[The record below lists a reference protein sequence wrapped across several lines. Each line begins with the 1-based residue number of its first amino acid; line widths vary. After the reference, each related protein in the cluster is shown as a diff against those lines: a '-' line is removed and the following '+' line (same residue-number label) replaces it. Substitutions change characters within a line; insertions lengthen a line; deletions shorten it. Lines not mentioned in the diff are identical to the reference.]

1 MRYFSVLII
10 IVLTQFTLLAGNNVA
25 KNDSVVIWGKSN
37 EYAGYTLVLEQIT
50 NFTSREKAEIVRVPI
65 NADGTFRA
73 AFTTSTT
80 IRCFTDLGRYR
91 SFIYVE
97 PGAKYQVTLP
107 PFSVKKDADRFN
119 PYFIPEEMEMGIL
132 SGDESQLNQQ
142 IRDFDEQFL
151 QQYNQNAMSL
161 FSQSNKKL
169 AEKIKATL
177 ETQFPSTENQYFTTH
192 KNFRYARLFALCM
205 SRQKRPLI
213 NQFFSN
219 AEVSYSS
226 PAYCDAFNDVF
237 KDFFLYYFSS
247 PAGKELRT
255 AFTMQRSFDTLS
267 IAMKSDTLFL
277 TTRFRETV
285 LLKSLY
291 DSYYTDRY
299 DKKQIIKLVAQASKR
314 CEDSQSQLYANQ
326 LLKKLNKLRVG
337 TVAPEIN
344 GYNAG
349 GKEISSKNIKS
360 KFVYVNFIHTK
371 NYACKKDLQAVASIA
386 SDFKKDL
393 EVVSVITDEEPTD
406 AFAYIKQMG
415 YKWTF
420 IHFNGNGK
428 LLLDYDIKAMPC
440 YYLIDPDGNL
450 IASPAPG
457 PEENFKSRFSEI
469 IRDFNAQKA
478 RKDPEQLKTIY
489 DF

>member
-1 MRYFSVLII
+1 MRYISLLIFF
-10 IVLTQFTLLAGNNVA
+10 VLTQFTVLANNSVA

-50 NFTSREKAEIVRVPI
+50 NFTSRERGEIVRVPI
-65 NADGTFRA
+65 NADGTFKA
-73 AFTTSTT
+73 VFATATT

-107 PFSVKKDADRFN
+107 PFSEKKDADRFN
-119 PYFIPEEMEMGIL
+119 PYFIPEEMEMGII
-132 SGDESQLNQQ
+132 SGDDSHLNKQ

-169 AEKIKATL
+169 AEQIKLQL
-177 ETQFPSTENQYFTTH
+177 ETQFPSSDNQYFIKH

-213 NQFFSN
+213 NQFFSHT
-219 AEVSYSS
+219 EVSYYS

-247 PAGKELRT
+247 TSGKDLRS
-255 AFTMQRSFDTLS
+255 AFAMQRSFDTLS
-267 IAMKSDTLFL
+267 VTMKSDTLFL
-277 TTRFRETV
+277 NTQFRETV

-299 DKKQIIKLVAQASKR
+299 DKTQIIKLVAQACKR
-314 CEDSQSQLYANQ
+314 CEDEQSRLYAIQ
-326 LLKKLNKLRVG
+326 LFRKLNKLRVG
-337 TVAPEIN
+337 TVAPEIT
-344 GYNAG
+344 GYNAN

-371 NYACKKDLQAVASIA
+371 NYACKKDLQAMASIA
-386 SDFKKDL
+386 SEFKKDL
-393 EVVSVITDEEPTD
+393 EVVTVITDEDPTD
-406 AFAYIKQMG
+406 AFAYIKQLG

-428 LLLDYDIKAMPC
+428 LLLDYDIKAMPT

-457 PEENFKSRFSEI
+457 PEENFKSRFAEI
-469 IRDFNAQKA
+469 IRDFNAKKA